1 MLWKNGFLYALLLIS
16 LKAISQSDS
25 SEIKVII
32 PPDSTAIG
40 KPEGIKNSKLI
51 GQEGGTIS
59 SSDNRVQLIFP
70 AGALS
75 SSTSIS
81 IQASTN
87 TAPNGTGK
95 SYQFEPSGIQF
106 QKPVQIVFHYSDEE
120 AKECPADLMGLALQ
134 NEKGKWS
141 FIDYEAMDSNNKML
155 KGFIH
160 HFSVYS
166 NVHKLAIVPVRD
178 ELKVGDTTS
187 IDILDITKKF
197 GENPLGMDPEGPGM
211 AIFLKSQDI
220 TWNVNGVDK
229 GNNLVGYSDE
239 FKINFKEGKLTIR
252 KIEGGYIAPK
262 ILPIQN
268 PVLIKANIY
277 ILKGKSR
284 KVLRTLQCK
293 ILIYDE
299 YHIQII
305 HEFTGR
311 TAMGSQLI
319 DSGSFDVRISPVEI
333 KIDNI
338 KNYEP
343 IVIKEGKNG
352 PFREKIYVKGE
363 LGTVHITPAINK
375 TNLSKEYPPE
385 VYIDFTR
392 FKIPLYKYEYSA
404 RGIKGGIQSLT
415 FLSIPSEI
423 TFVAN
428 GENQKV
434 KIQEVK
440 AYIDSD
446 VKVEDADDEPSVQE
460 FETNYHLII
469 TPIRGKRD
477 K

>member
-16 LKAISQSDS
+16 LKGISQSDT

-87 TAPNGTGK
+87 TAPNGSGK
-95 SYQFEPSGIQF
+95 SYQFEPSGIHF
-106 QKPVQIVFHYSDEE
+106 QKPVQIIFHYSDEE

-141 FIDYEAMDSNNKML
+141 FIDYEAMDSNNRIL
-155 KGFIH
+155 KGFIR
-160 HFSVYS
+160 HFTTYS
-166 NVHKLAIVPVRD
+166 NVKKIALVNLKE
-178 ELKVGDTTS
+178 ELKVEESSG
-187 IDILDITKKF
+187 LEFYDITTKF
-197 GENPLGMDPEGPGM
+197 GENQIGANPDGPGW
-211 AIFLKSQDI
+211 AKFSK
-220 TWNVNGVDK
+220 K
-229 GNNLVGYSDE
+229 E
-239 FKINFKEGKLTIR
+239 KINWYVNAIENGNIKEGQIKSVRFLEYSAADYYSPRIMTV
-252 KIEGGYIAPK
+252 
-262 ILPIQN
+262 QN
-268 PVLIKANIY
+268 PVVITANIY

-343 IVIKEGKNG
+343 IVVKEGKNG
-352 PFREKIYVKGE
+352 PFREKIYVKDE

-385 VYIDFTR
+385 VYIDFAR

-404 RGIKGGIQSLT
+404 RGIKGGIQSLS